1 MRDYSYTQVRQNL
14 STILN
19 SVYDDSEEV
28 YVTRKNGD
36 RLVIIDAEEFESL
49 KETAY
54 LMSTEANRKE
64 LFLSLAEAEQ
74 GKVRPVE
81 DLFK

>member
-19 SVYDDSEEV
+19 SVCDDSEEV

-54 LMSTEANRKE
+54 LMSTEANRQE
-64 LFLSLAEAEQ
+64 LFSSLSEAEQ
-74 GKVRPVE
+74 GKVHPVE

>member
-74 GKVRPVE
+74 GKVHPVE